1 VVTLIVSH
9 RKKFIFLAFNKTGS
23 SSVENALKAYSNP
36 VTQFLF
42 KRKYSRRIDDK
53 KYVFKHIDALTAQ
66 QLVGLE
72 TWNRYTTFAFVRNP
86 WDRIVSLY
94 HYQNKIN
101 ADRFPLTR
109 ESFEVWL
116 KGGGTGS
123 IGKLM
128 SEFIC
133 DEHGNVI
140 VDFVGRFESLEAD
153 FNKVCDMIGVNRE
166 LPHVNRSVRTD
177 YREYYTDETREIVGS
192 IAQADIEMFGYEF

>member
-1 VVTLIVSH
+1 MI
-9 RKKFIFLAFNKTGS
+9 
-23 SSVENALKAYSNP
+23 AL
-36 VTQFLF
+36 
-42 KRKYSRRIDDK
+42 D
-53 KYVFKHIDALTAQ
+53 
-66 QLVGLE
+66 
-72 TWNRYTTFAFVRNP
+72 
-86 WDRIVSLY
+86 LY

-177 YREYYTDETREIVGS
+177 YREYYTDETRAIVGS